1 MFFYCIVCTCIRWL
15 AVCTTILIV
24 YAYEH
29 KSSSAQNLTQ
39 FFFLLFVLLQYI
51 YGIMSVS
58 VRTVLLYILL
68 VVNGSHETSISER
81 IRGEV

>member
-1 MFFYCIVCTCIRWL
+1 MFFYCIVFTCIRWL
-15 AVCTTILIV
+15 AMCTTILIV